1 MGETIRMGLNIR
13 MRMFNSVKHLDV
25 IYLKFEERF
34 FTSAIVLGFESKG
47 STSSIIKENLILYC
61 RKISAFAVAAII

>member
-47 STSSIIKENLILYC
+47 STSSIIK
-61 RKISAFAVAAII
+61 